1 MREEPRLPPS
11 RGCKTNPVPS
21 PQQVMGGPVR
31 CWTSLP
37 HLMIAVI
44 LKFIWKEERAQISK
58 TILKMINQVEGMTL
72 PGFKT
77 YIAKIIKT
85 VILQRN
91 RHIDQ

>member
-1 MREEPRLPPS
+1 M
-11 RGCKTNPVPS
+11 
-21 PQQVMGGPVR
+21 
-31 CWTSLP
+31 
-37 HLMIAVI
+37 
-44 LKFIWKEERAQISK
+44 WKSKGTGISK